1 MPWALWSDET
11 CTKNHTPYVFWFM
24 YIRLPILEGVWTH
37 VPVMKMGLKID
48 WLLLLEY
55 WAWSMTKVGARH
67 AGKLE
72 FRLLARVRFDWQLG
86 TLYWHDEWLWARSP
100 ILWTHCP
107 MVKAEKMR
115 SEALRSSSKEQ
126 FASQGV
132 PEQRNWSIPVGIRH
146 ELEVVVRCWLI
157 DEECMYELHC
167 VAAKW
172 DWHHN
177 SGRRTLRLSP
187 LDASV
192 DRASASNM
200 LQNRIRFKSL

>member
-1 MPWALWSDET
+1 MQASSNLDCLQECVLIGSWELFID
-11 CTKNHTPYVFWFM
+11 
-24 YIRLPILEGVWTH
+24 ILKLDHCEG
-37 VPVMKMGLKID
+37 
-48 WLLLLEY
+48 
-55 WAWSMTKVGARH
+55 
-67 AGKLE
+67 
-72 FRLLARVRFDWQLG
+72 
-86 TLYWHDEWLWARSP
+86 HDEWLWARSP